1 MQLKFIN
8 QIINFIVYKFILT
21 IFLLVISSLQ
31 LLAQNSTNTRIFGQG
46 DLSDGF
52 WVLSNSTKK
61 QIEGSPY
68 LFDDWFQTGKLYFG
82 EKVYSI
88 NALNYNIS
96 AERFEAK
103 ISEDSVFALNHGG
116 FNKVLINGKSFSRH
130 LDPDFQRNT
139 YFENVIQFKDML
151 LLKKYVLI
159 IKEGQINPM
168 TMQKLQPDKFIKK
181 EKFYVLLGDS
191 DKLEEVKLKKSSI
204 LTLIGD
210 NDISKVKDFAK
221 NHNLGFN
228 NIDDVYKI
236 LNYYNSL

>member
-1 MQLKFIN
+1 M
-8 QIINFIVYKFILT
+8 YKFILI
-21 IFLLVISSLQ
+21 IFLLAFSSSQLQ
-31 LLAQNSTNTRIFGQG
+31 AQNSTITRIFGQG

-52 WVLSNSTKK
+52 WVSSNSTLE
-61 QIEGSPY
+61 QIDGSPY

-88 NALNYNIS
+88 TGLNYNIS

-116 FNKVLINGKSFSRH
+116 FNKVMINGKSFSRH

-139 YFENVIQFKDML
+139 YFENVIQFKNML

-168 TMQKLQPDKFIKK
+168 TMQKLHPDKFIKK

-210 NDISKVKDFAK
+210 NDKSKVKDFAK
-221 NHNLGFN
+221 DNHLGFS
-228 NIDDVYKI
+228 NINDVYKI

>member
-1 MQLKFIN
+1 MYKYLFIIF
-8 QIINFIVYKFILT
+8 IIVFN
-21 IFLLVISSLQ
+21 SLQ
-31 LLAQNSTNTRIFGQG
+31 SQTQNSTNTNIIGQG
-46 DLSDGF
+46 DLSNGF
-52 WVLSNSTKK
+52 WVLSNPTLK

-68 LFDDWFQTGKLYFG
+68 LFDSWYQTGKLFFG
-82 EKVYSI
+82 DKVYSI

-151 LLKKYVLI
+151 LLKKYVLKI
-159 IKEGQINPM
+159 VEGQINPM
-168 TMQKLQPDKFIKK
+168 TRKKIQPDRFIKN
-181 EKFYVLLGDS
+181 EKFYVLVGEPVNM
-191 DKLEEVKLKKSSI
+191 EEVKLKKSSI
-204 LTLIGD
+204 LQLIND
-210 NDISKVKDFAK
+210 NEISKVKNFAK
-221 NHNLGFN
+221 KNKLGFN